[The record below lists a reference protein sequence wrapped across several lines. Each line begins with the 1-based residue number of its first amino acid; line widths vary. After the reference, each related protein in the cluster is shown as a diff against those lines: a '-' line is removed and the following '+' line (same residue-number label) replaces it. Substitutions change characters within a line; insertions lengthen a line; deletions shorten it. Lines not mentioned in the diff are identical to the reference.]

1 MNRRKTA
8 PPRGVLRT
16 ATAAPPRYC
25 HVRYHPSADLEPYV
39 EHYWSVAWD
48 LRGMAHERAETLP
61 HPSVHLI
68 FESNARGRVTGVAR
82 GKFSRI
88 LEGKGSVFA
97 TKFTPGGFH
106 AFTGVP
112 VSKLTGT
119 TVRIPDVFGPDGDT
133 LEQAVLNARTDASRI
148 RIVEKFLR
156 TRGPKSDPTAA
167 RITSIVYAIA
177 RDRQILKVDDLV
189 NRYRTNARTLQR
201 LFAKYVGVSP
211 KWVIQRY
218 RLHEAAEQLALGT
231 AVDQSALALELGYSD
246 QAHFVRD
253 FRALVGTSPAA
264 YARKVRRAQPHP

>member
-16 ATAAPPRYC
+16 TTAAPTHYR
-25 HVRYHPSADLEPYV
+25 HARYHPSADLDPYV

-68 FESNARGRVTGVAR
+68 FETNVGGRVAGVAR
-82 GKFSRI
+82 GKFSRS

-97 TKFTPGGFH
+97 AKFTPGGFH
-106 AFTGVP
+106 AFARVP
-112 VSKLTGT
+112 ISRLTGT

-133 LEQAVLNARTDASRI
+133 LEQAVMNARTDASRI

-156 TRGPKSDPTAA
+156 TRGPKSDVTAA

-177 RDRQILKVDDLV
+177 KDRQILKVDDLV

-218 RLHEAAEQLALGT
+218 RLHEAAEQLASGT

-264 YARKVRRAQPHP
+264 YARKARRARPNP